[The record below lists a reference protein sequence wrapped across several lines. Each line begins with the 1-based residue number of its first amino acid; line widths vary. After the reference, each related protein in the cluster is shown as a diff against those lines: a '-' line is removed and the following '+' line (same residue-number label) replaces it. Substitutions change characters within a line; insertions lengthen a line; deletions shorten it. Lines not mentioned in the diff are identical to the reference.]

1 MTYRASPDIQGV
13 IRREDLPMWAQT
25 RRSLEMME
33 ECLQAAHAKAIAQMR
48 LDLKAHAAALE
59 RQRHMAIEA
68 LVQQSAVI
76 YGQQRESAVAAWHA
90 ELLSVFGKSLSEL
103 GSVKLNLLELM
114 LEALDL
120 LLGRIDRTALY
131 ERALQC
137 LDETLEKSVSLR
149 WYLNPE
155 DMPIAEEARKKWQ
168 TIHSWPGEGM
178 SMFNDASLSR
188 GSCRFASDAG
198 EITFGVDTL
207 RTALLSA
214 SGSPLASSVK
224 AGDAA

>member
-1 MTYRASPDIQGV
+1 MTHKALPDIAGV
-13 IRREDLPMWAQT
+13 LRREDLPMWAQT

-33 ECLQAAHAKAIAQMR
+33 ECLQAAHSKALTQMR
-48 LDLKAHAAALE
+48 LDLQAHAAELE
-59 RQRHMAIEA
+59 MQRRLAIDA

-76 YGQQRESAVAAWHA
+76 YSHQRESAVAAWHA
-90 ELLSVFGKSLSEL
+90 EVLSVFGQSLSEL
-103 GSVKLNLLELM
+103 GAVKPNLLELM

-120 LLGRIDRTALY
+120 LLSRIDRTDLY
-131 ERALQC
+131 ERALRC

-155 DMPIAEEARKKWQ
+155 DVPLAEQAWKRWQ

-178 SMFNDASLSR
+178 SLIKDASLSR

-198 EITFGVDTL
+198 DITFGVDTL

-214 SGSPLASSVK
+214 SDSSLAISET
-224 AGDAA
+224 AGDTA